1 MNKIIFLFIFIF
13 FTIFKIQA
21 CDICSCGSGNN
32 FIGIL
37 PDFNKQIL
45 GIRYRYNTFLTHIGV
60 GDVKTYLTTTE
71 NYSTTEIWGGIYIA
85 KKIKLI
91 ISIPYNYIYK
101 FNETA
106 NFSKNGL
113 GDCNTIVYLN
123 LFRSRKKIMNSMTIG
138 SGIKFPT
145 GIYNFSNE
153 TTNSNNLFQLGSG
166 SIDFLLNAIYDISY
180 KNVGLNI
187 NTNYKINTINKDQ
200 YIYGNKCTISSQL
213 YYKMNIKNN
222 LICTP
227 NIGFLFENAGSDV
240 DKNRIVEISG
250 GNISLLIWGLE
261 ANYKNIVLGVNF
273 QNPIYQNIA
282 SGIIR
287 SNNRSALHVS
297 FMF

>member
-1 MNKIIFLFIFIF
+1 M
-13 FTIFKIQA
+13 
-21 CDICSCGSGNN
+21 
-32 FIGIL
+32 
-37 PDFNKQIL
+37 
-45 GIRYRYNTFLTHIGV
+45 
-60 GDVKTYLTTTE
+60 
-71 NYSTTEIWGGIYIA
+71 
-85 KKIKLI
+85 
-91 ISIPYNYIYK
+91 
-101 FNETA
+101 
-106 NFSKNGL
+106 
-113 GDCNTIVYLN
+113 
-123 LFRSRKKIMNSMTIG
+123 
-138 SGIKFPT
+138 
-145 GIYNFSNE
+145 
-153 TTNSNNLFQLGSG
+153 QL
-166 SIDFLLNAIYDISY
+166 
-180 KNVGLNI
+180 GLNI